1 LGLVQSF
8 LSATSRDERAG
19 RKRRRR
25 LFAVL
30 AFAWLAVVAM
40 PAFEAC
46 CETLAAIA
54 PTRMP
59 VRMNMATVS

>member
-1 LGLVQSF
+1 M
-8 LSATSRDERAG
+8 
-19 RKRRRR
+19 
-25 LFAVL
+25 L